1 MIENVKKL
9 KNMKINENEIYY
21 PCIYTFIGPIGCRQ
35 TTCAIDLANYIN
47 KYKFKCLF
55 VSLLMNPITL
65 SEKITIDNVDISDKM
80 VWDEKI
86 LYKYDFIIID
96 GIQLL
101 SKDKTIKWL
110 NIAKK
115 AKSKLNGFI
124 IFMFVHLNSNKKDI
138 NYLKEHQNSQYIK
151 EIADK
156 VWILKKM
163 MIMIT
168 KYFAKSKRV
177 ILKN

>member
-1 MIENVKKL
+1 MSP
-9 KNMKINENEIYY
+9 INLSK
-21 PCIYTFIGPIGCRQ
+21 R
-35 TTCAIDLANYIN
+35 
-47 KYKFKCLF
+47 
-55 VSLLMNPITL
+55 ITN
-65 SEKITIDNVDISDKM
+65 DNVDISDKM

-86 LYKYDFIIID
+86 LYKYDVIIID

-110 NIAKK
+110 NITKK
-115 AKSKLNGFI
+115 AKSKLNGFVTY
-124 IFMFVHLNSNKKDI
+124 MFVHLNSNKKDI
-138 NYLKEHQNSQYIK
+138 NYWKEHQNSQYIK

-168 KYFAKSKRV
+168 IYFAKSKKV